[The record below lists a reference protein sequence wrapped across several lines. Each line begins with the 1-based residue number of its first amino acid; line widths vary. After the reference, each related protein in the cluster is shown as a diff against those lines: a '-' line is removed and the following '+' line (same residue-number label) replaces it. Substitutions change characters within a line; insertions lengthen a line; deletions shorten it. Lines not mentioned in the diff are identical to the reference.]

1 MGLLLWAALF
11 DIIYSSKSK
20 EQVIMLVLASSD
32 NNAVIYSG
40 LIAAI
45 VSGIVSLIGYSIT
58 AYIQNKN
65 NKEALKVQ
73 KENNSDAIKTQKEI
87 AKMGHKEK
95 LFYESQLEWSNEV
108 RKLVT
113 KFVLSCQK
121 LNSLRKGIEE
131 IRNDDRSFSSR
142 NPDELEKEYQSK
154 VDSLKDLS
162 SNIEE
167 TIYNLQNTTTLI
179 RLYLFHIDN
188 SEEKNLINVMYD
200 IVEHSIKD
208 DGRKYDSH
216 ELDIFIEL
224 ARKFFDKQMKELQN
238 KIA

>member
-1 MGLLLWAALF
+1 
-11 DIIYSSKSK
+11 
-20 EQVIMLVLASSD
+20 MLVLASSD

>member
-1 MGLLLWAALF
+1 
-11 DIIYSSKSK
+11 
-20 EQVIMLVLASSD
+20 MLVLTSSD

-65 NKEALKVQ
+65 NKETLKVQ
-73 KENNSDAIKTQKEI
+73 KENSSDAIKTQKEI

-108 RKLVT
+108 RKLIT

-131 IRNDDRSFSSR
+131 IRNDNRSFSSH

-188 SEEKNLINVMYD
+188 SEEKKLINVMYD

>member
-1 MGLLLWAALF
+1 M
-11 DIIYSSKSK
+11 I
-20 EQVIMLVLASSD
+20 VLASSG

-65 NKEALKVQ
+65 NKETLKVQ
-73 KENNSDAIKTQKEI
+73 KENSSDAIKTQKEI

-108 RKLVT
+108 RKLIT
-113 KFVLSCQK
+113 KFIFNCQK
-121 LNSLRKGIEE
+121 LNSLRKDVE
-131 IRNDDRSFSSR
+131 IIKGDVQKFSS
-142 NPDELEKEYQSK
+142 NDPIELKKEYQ
-154 VDSLKDLS
+154 LKTNDLNDLS
-162 SNIEE
+162 KSIKE
-167 TIYNLQNTTTLI
+167 TIYDLQNTTTLI
-179 RLYLFHIDN
+179 RLYLFHTNNDDEQ
-188 SEEKNLINVMYD
+188 SLINVMYE
-200 IVEHSIKD
+200 ITTHLVEENGKKFD
-208 DGRKYDSH
+208 TH

>member
-1 MGLLLWAALF
+1 
-11 DIIYSSKSK
+11 
-20 EQVIMLVLASSD
+20 MLVLASSD

-73 KENNSDAIKTQKEI
+73 KKNNGDTIKTQKEI

-108 RKLVT
+108 RKLVA
-113 KFVLSCQK
+113 KFITHTYK
-121 LNSLRKGIEE
+121 LNGLQKECEAISQDTSSFTSNDPSELKIEYQE
-131 IRNDDRSFSSR
+131 KVNAL
-142 NPDELEKEYQSK
+142 DEL
-154 VDSLKDLS
+154 
-162 SNIEE
+162 SNKIEE
-167 TIYNLQNTTTLI
+167 TVNNLQSTTALI
-179 RLYLFHIDN
+179 RLYLFHTDN
-188 SEEKNLINVMYD
+188 DEEQHLIKAMHGIVQHSTRNNGKNFD
-200 IVEHSIKD
+200 T
-208 DGRKYDSH
+208 R
-216 ELDIFIEL
+216 ELDIFVEL
-224 ARKFFDKQMKELQN
+224 ARKFFDQQMKELQN

>member
-1 MGLLLWAALF
+1 
-11 DIIYSSKSK
+11 
-20 EQVIMLVLASSD
+20 
-32 NNAVIYSG
+32 
-40 LIAAI
+40 
-45 VSGIVSLIGYSIT
+45 
-58 AYIQNKN
+58 
-65 NKEALKVQ
+65 
-73 KENNSDAIKTQKEI
+73 
-87 AKMGHKEK
+87 MGHKEK

-108 RKLVT
+108 RKLIT
-113 KFVLSCQK
+113 KFVFSCQK
-121 LNSLRKGIEE
+121 LNSLRNGIEE
-131 IRNDDRSFSSR
+131 IRNDNRRFSSR

-154 VDSLKDLS
+154 VDSLKNLS
-162 SNIEE
+162 NNIEE

-200 IVEHSIKD
+200 IVEHSIDD

>member
-1 MGLLLWAALF
+1 
-11 DIIYSSKSK
+11 
-20 EQVIMLVLASSD
+20 MLVLASSD

-58 AYIQNKN
+58 AYVQNKN

-73 KENNSDAIKTQKEI
+73 KENSSDTIKTQKEI

-108 RKLVT
+108 RKLIT
-113 KFVLSCQK
+113 KFIFNCQK
-121 LNSLRKGIEE
+121 LHSLRKDVE
-131 IRNDDRSFSSR
+131 IIKGDVQKFSS
-142 NPDELEKEYQSK
+142 NDPTELKKEYQSK
-154 VDSLKDLS
+154 TNDLNDLS
-162 SNIEE
+162 KSIKE
-167 TIYNLQNTTTLI
+167 TIYDLQNTTTLI
-179 RLYLFHIDN
+179 RLYLFHTNNDDEQ
-188 SEEKNLINVMYD
+188 SLINVMYE
-200 IVEHSIKD
+200 ITTHLVEENGK
-208 DGRKYDSH
+208 KFDSH

-224 ARKFFDKQMKELQN
+224 ARKFFDQQMKELQN

>member
-1 MGLLLWAALF
+1 
-11 DIIYSSKSK
+11 
-20 EQVIMLVLASSD
+20 MLVLASS
-32 NNAVIYSG
+32 NNSAVIYSG

-108 RKLVT
+108 RKLIT

-131 IRNDDRSFSSR
+131 IRNDNRSFSSR

-188 SEEKNLINVMYD
+188 SEEKKLINVMYD

>member
-1 MGLLLWAALF
+1 
-11 DIIYSSKSK
+11 
-20 EQVIMLVLASSD
+20 MLVLASSD
-32 NNAVIYSG
+32 NSAVIYSG

-58 AYIQNKN
+58 AYIQNKS

-73 KENNSDAIKTQKEI
+73 KENNGDTIKTQKEI
-87 AKMGHKEK
+87 AKMGQKEK

-121 LNSLRKGIEE
+121 LNLLRKGIEE
-131 IRNDDRSFSSR
+131 IRNDNRSFSSR

-200 IVEHSIKD
+200 IVEHSIDD

-238 KIA
+238 EIV

>member
-1 MGLLLWAALF
+1 
-11 DIIYSSKSK
+11 
-20 EQVIMLVLASSD
+20 MLVLASSD

-65 NKEALKVQ
+65 NKETLKVQ
-73 KENNSDAIKTQKEI
+73 KENSSDAIKTQKEI

-108 RKLVT
+108 RKLIT

-131 IRNDDRSFSSR
+131 IRNDNRSFSSR

-188 SEEKNLINVMYD
+188 SEEKKLINVMYD

>member
-11 DIIYSSKSK
+11 DIIYSLKSK

-32 NNAVIYSG
+32 NSAVIYSG

-58 AYIQNKN
+58 AYIQNKS

-73 KENNSDAIKTQKEI
+73 KENNGDTIKTQKEI
-87 AKMGHKEK
+87 AKMGQKEK

-121 LNSLRKGIEE
+121 LNLLRKGIEE
-131 IRNDDRSFSSR
+131 IRNDNRSFSSR

-200 IVEHSIKD
+200 IVEHSIDD

-238 KIA
+238 EIV